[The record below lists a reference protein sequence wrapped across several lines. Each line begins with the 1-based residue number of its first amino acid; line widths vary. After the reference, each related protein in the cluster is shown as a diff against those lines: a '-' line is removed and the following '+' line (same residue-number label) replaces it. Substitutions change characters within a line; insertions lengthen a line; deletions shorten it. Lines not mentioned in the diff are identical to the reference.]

1 MIRRILSLLVL
12 TVAAYSQQPNALLPA
27 KDASELFKRSLQ
39 LIESTAA
46 AVPGLSRAA
55 APIVE
60 NARQALLN
68 LETGTAGSVTQTYD
82 LLVNVRAYLALAES
96 VPKPYPFPEEGRK
109 QFAEL
114 RDAVDRMESH
124 FRATIDQTERRLRNP
139 DRDNLRRYA
148 EADEKL
154 MKPETAQK
162 RIVFM
167 GDSITDG
174 WRLNEYFPGRDFVN
188 RGISGQITGEMLGR
202 MKADVI
208 DLKPSAMLLL
218 AGTNDI
224 ARGVPLSAIENNLTM
239 IADLADA
246 YKIKPLFASV
256 LPISDYHK
264 DTNPRYEMSKQR
276 SPAAILELNRWI
288 ESLCKLRHYQYVDY
302 FSQMVDA
309 AGYMKPELADDGLH
323 PNSAGYRVM
332 GPIAMAAIDRHFA
345 PPPPATV
352 SKKRAPRPRPIQA
365 EPVSAAQPPAPQPPA
380 VAAAPASAPA
390 PQPVAQAAAPT
401 KPPAQTQAADNAVA
415 PKKKKEPFWKRTYPS
430 TPSPAPQ

>member
-139 DRDNLRRYA
+139 
-148 EADEKL
+148 
-154 MKPETAQK
+154 
-162 RIVFM
+162 
-167 GDSITDG
+167 
-174 WRLNEYFPGRDFVN
+174 
-188 RGISGQITGEMLGR
+188 
-202 MKADVI
+202 
-208 DLKPSAMLLL
+208 
-218 AGTNDI
+218 
-224 ARGVPLSAIENNLTM
+224 ARGP
-239 IADLADA
+239 
-246 YKIKPLFASV
+246 
-256 LPISDYHK
+256 
-264 DTNPRYEMSKQR
+264 
-276 SPAAILELNRWI
+276 
-288 ESLCKLRHYQYVDY
+288 
-302 FSQMVDA
+302 
-309 AGYMKPELADDGLH
+309 
-323 PNSAGYRVM
+323 
-332 GPIAMAAIDRHFA
+332 
-345 PPPPATV
+345 
-352 SKKRAPRPRPIQA
+352 
-365 EPVSAAQPPAPQPPA
+365 
-380 VAAAPASAPA
+380 
-390 PQPVAQAAAPT
+390 
-401 KPPAQTQAADNAVA
+401 
-415 PKKKKEPFWKRTYPS
+415 
-430 TPSPAPQ
+430 